1 MRRRWSA
8 VVAGVGG
15 LCLSIPATAASSL
28 PPVMPLSTD
37 GSFAPAG
44 QVVEGRYSGP
54 EGTRAWRLYV
64 PGGGSPS
71 RARPL
76 LVLLHGCLQDPA
88 DLARGTRMD
97 AAADAGGFLV
107 LSPEQPASANP
118 RRCWN
123 WFDAAHQ
130 GQGGEPALLHALVA
144 DVVRQQGADPQR
156 VHLAGISAGGAMATL
171 LAVAYPD
178 MVASLT
184 TVAGIPWKGAT
195 SLLQALPVM
204 QRGAGAAL
212 PLGEPLLA
220 AMGEGGRRFPVL
232 VVHGDQDNV
241 VAPVNGEETARQFVA
256 WHTLRETRAGA
267 PPLAAAP
274 DVTGEAEGRPWR
286 EFRWVD
292 GAGTPW
298 VRLVRLAGTGHAWSG
313 GSPDGSFTDPA
324 GLSLTALVAAMVTGA
339 APSAP

>member
-1 MRRRWSA
+1 MT
-8 VVAGVGG
+8 
-15 LCLSIPATAASSL
+15 LSSDSS
-28 PPVMPLSTD
+28 S
-37 GSFAPAG
+37 APAG
-44 QVVEGRYSGP
+44 QVVEGRYTGP

-64 PGGGSPS
+64 PGGAAPA

-97 AAADAGGFLV
+97 AAAEAGGFLV

-123 WFDAAHQ
+123 WFEAAHQ
-130 GQGGEPALLHALVA
+130 GQGGEPALLRALVA
-144 DVVRQQGADPQR
+144 DVVRQHGADPQR

-171 LAVAYPD
+171 LAVAYPEL
-178 MVASLT
+178 VASLT
-184 TVAGIPWKGAT
+184 TMAGIPWKGAT
-195 SLLQALPVM
+195 SLQQALPVM

-212 PLGEPLLA
+212 PLGEALLA

-232 VVHGDQDNV
+232 VVHGDQDQV
-241 VAPVNGEETARQFVA
+241 VAPVNGEETAHQFAA
-256 WHTLRETRAGA
+256 WHALRLARSGA
-267 PPLAAAP
+267 PPLAP
-274 DVTGEAEGRPWR
+274 LPELTGEAGGRPWR
-286 EFRWVD
+286 ETRWVD

-313 GSPDGSFTDPA
+313 GSSDGSFTDAA

-339 APSAP
+339 PPSLP

>member
-1 MRRRWSA
+1 M
-8 VVAGVGG
+8 
-15 LCLSIPATAASSL
+15 SSS
-28 PPVMPLSTD
+28 PDSVS
-37 GSFAPAG
+37 APAG
-44 QVVEGRYSGP
+44 QVVEGRYTGP
-54 EGTRAWRLYV
+54 EGTRPWRLYV

-71 RARPL
+71 RPRPL

-130 GQGGEPALLHALVA
+130 GQGGEPALLHALVTE
-144 DVVRQQGADPQR
+144 VVRQQGVDPQR

-171 LAVAYPD
+171 LAVAYPGL
-178 MVASLT
+178 VASLT

-204 QRGAGAAL
+204 QRGAGTAL
-212 PLGEPLLA
+212 PLGEPLWA
-220 AMGEGGRRFPVL
+220 AMGERGRRFPVL

-256 WHTLRETRAGA
+256 WHTLHEARAGA
-267 PPLAAAP
+267 PPLSAAP
-274 DVTGEAEGRPWR
+274 DASGEAGGRPWR
-286 EFRWVD
+286 ESRWVD